1 MKKLPIQKLWVTIA
15 LVHWLISLLT
25 DKLVITCESSVTYG
39 IWKVLFLLFL
49 FIFYQA
55 AGYAVRE
62 YCSGNQAV
70 RKILKLAGIYFL
82 VMLVFLL
89 LTWPGIWRVDEFSIL
104 RTAKDLH
111 LHFWQGY
118 LTSVY
123 YILCLMMIPHPAS
136 VVLFMCAINS
146 AVAGYLVYKLWTY
159 TGEKK
164 YAYLLYVP
172 FFFFPVID
180 SNLYPMRM
188 SIYAFLE
195 LLLLAK
201 ICFWVYEKRLPGK
214 GEFLWMSLLAGIVTA
229 WRSESIYYLLLFP
242 VLLAVFLWKRVSGKA
257 ILRAIAVYLSFS
269 VVLVGIQKIGDGW
282 NGTGGRG
289 DGYEITA
296 IIRPL
301 TVLVVDAAYA
311 EEKDLIAAVD
321 KVINCAFIFQGASEG
336 DNGLDIFWK
345 YGGEGLVTDS
355 YTQEDFHNMKM
366 AYYELILR
374 HPKTFLRERLNTYL
388 KSTGILG
395 DLPNTDPPTPVI
407 SETVRNGTYALLE
420 LRYRN
425 SDQYLVSGKA
435 TKIVYSGFFPSFVLI
450 LGSLW
455 LLLKKRWVYAGS
467 VMMAAIKVPLIFL
480 TAPGCLFMYY
490 YSPYLCGWIFLFF
503 VGILWYRKRKE
514 REAAR

>member
-1 MKKLPIQKLWVTIA
+1 MKKIRIQRLWITAAV
-15 LVHWLISLLT
+15 VHWLISLLT
-25 DKLVITCESSVTYG
+25 DKRIITCESFVTYG
-39 IWKVLFLLFL
+39 IWKVLFFLFL

-55 AGYAVRE
+55 AGHVVRE
-62 YCSGNQAV
+62 YRSGNKAV
-70 RKILKLAGIYFL
+70 RKAVKLSGIYFL

-89 LTWPGIWRVDEFSIL
+89 LTWPGIWRVDEFGIL
-104 RTAKDLH
+104 RTAKNLH

-123 YILCLMMIPHPAS
+123 YILCLMMIPFPAS
-136 VVLFMCAINS
+136 VILFMCAINS
-146 AVAGYLVYKLWTY
+146 AVAGYLIYKLWEY
-159 TGEKK
+159 TGGKK
-164 YAYLLYVP
+164 YAYLLYIP
-172 FFFFPVID
+172 FLFFPVID

-214 GEFLWMSLLAGIVTA
+214 GEFVWTALLAAIVTA
-229 WRSESIYYLLLFP
+229 WRSESIYYLFLFP
-242 VLLAVFLWKRVSGKA
+242 VLLIVFFGKKISKKAVTGAL
-257 ILRAIAVYLSFS
+257 LVYLSFS

-282 NGTGGRG
+282 NGSGGRG

-301 TVLVVDAAYA
+301 TLLVVDAAYA

-366 AYYELILR
+366 AYYQLILR
-374 HPKTFLRERLNTYL
+374 HPKTFLRERLDTFL
-388 KSTGILG
+388 HSTGLLG
-395 DLPNTDPPTPVI
+395 DLPNADTPSPVI
-407 SETVRNGTYALLE
+407 SKEIRNTTYAILE
-420 LRYRN
+420 LRYR
-425 SDQYLVSGKA
+425 DADGYLVPGKA
-435 TKIVYSGFFPSFVLI
+435 TQVVYSAFFPSFVLAA
-450 LGSLW
+450 GVLW
-455 LLLKKRWVYAGS
+455 FLLKKKWVYAGC
-467 VMMAAIKVPLIFL
+467 VMMAALKVPLVFL
-480 TAPGCLFMYY
+480 TAPGLLFMYY

-503 VGILWYRKRKE
+503 MGILWYRKKNAG
-514 REAAR
+514 EAFE